1 MKGIFIVLDGPDGS
15 GTTLHTR
22 LLRERLSKEGFD
34 AVLTAEPTDGFV
46 GRFTRRALREN
57 PPASPAALQL
67 LFCAD
72 RAHHLEHLIRP
83 ALRKGKVVVSD
94 RYLHSTLAYGDAL
107 GLDVSWLK
115 AVNKPFESPH
125 LTIFLL
131 PDLKVSLARLNK
143 RTETDVLESSGL
155 QKKVHAAYHAL
166 AKGKGIKV
174 VDSGGSKEETA
185 AAIWEHV
192 KKHL

>member
-1 MKGIFIVLDGPDGS
+1 MKGKLIVLDGPDGS
-15 GTTLHTR
+15 GTTLHSQ
-22 LLRERLSKEGFD
+22 LLRQKLAKEGYD
-34 AVLTAEPTDGFV
+34 AILTAEPTDGFV

-83 ALRKGKVVVSD
+83 SMKKGKIVVSD
-94 RYLHSTLAYGDAL
+94 RYLHSTLAYGEAL
-107 GLDVSWLK
+107 GLDLAWLK
-115 AVNKPFESPH
+115 AVNKPFELPD

-131 PDLKVSLARLNK
+131 PDLKVSLARLSK
-143 RTETDVLESSGL
+143 RTDTDILEGSSL

-174 VDSGGSKEETA
+174 VDSSGSKEETA
-185 AAIWEHV
+185 DAIWEAV